1 MRNSCRVDDKVT
13 HIKIHNKGNR
23 YDVGGGT
30 SFDSLGELIEH
41 YKKCP
46 LVEVTGNVVHLK
58 QVGRWGYMDHVISI
72 VYIIGLSC
80 DHNCTKQH

>member
-1 MRNSCRVDDKVT
+1 MITDYCRVDDKVT

-58 QVGRWGYMDHVISI
+58 QVSGCGCLDHVTT
-72 VYIIGLSC
+72 VYVSPTMRPGL
-80 DHNCTKQH
+80 